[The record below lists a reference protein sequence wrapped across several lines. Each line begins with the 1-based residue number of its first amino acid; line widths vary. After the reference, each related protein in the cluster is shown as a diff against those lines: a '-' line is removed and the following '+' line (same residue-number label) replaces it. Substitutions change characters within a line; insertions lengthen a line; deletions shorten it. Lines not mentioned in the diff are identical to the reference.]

1 MHLFGRASRRALAI
15 LLGLFILCL
24 SPAVSAQGF
33 KWWQDETYK
42 RELGLTTEQSTRL
55 EDIFQKSAPT
65 LRQLKEKLDKAQAS
79 FDRTVERGDDSTVLV
94 QVDALESVRSEL
106 NKARVMMLLRMRRTL
121 TADQWAKF
129 TALNEQRERD
139 QRDRQGNR
147 R

>member
-1 MHLFGRASRRALAI
+1 MNSLKLASRRALALA
-15 LLGLFILCL
+15 LLVLCL

-55 EDIFQKSAPT
+55 EDIFQKSVPT
-65 LRQLKEKLDKAQAS
+65 LRQLKDKLDKSQAA
-79 FDRTVERGDDSTVLV
+79 FDRMVERGDDSTVMV
-94 QVDALESVRSEL
+94 QVDALEGTRSEL
-106 NKARVMMLLRMRRTL
+106 NKARVMMLLRMRRAL

-129 TALNEQRERD
+129 TALNEQRDRADRE
-139 QRDRQGNR
+139 RQGNR